1 MSKTMKIILI
11 VGIIVIIVVGVSI
24 AVIVMNNGN
33 NLEKIA
39 SQEFGDEYC
48 DAVLHISTRDLVPH
62 NCKICGKEFQDSS
75 MREDICD
82 ECAEKTD
89 RCNFCGKK
97 LTAEIKE
104 QRAATMNGIDMNV
117 IENQ

>member
-1 MSKTMKIILI
+1 MSKAMKIILI

-24 AVIVMNNGN
+24 AVILNNSN
-33 NLEKIA
+33 SLEKIA

-48 DAVLHISTRDLVPH
+48 DAILHISTRDLVPH

-75 MREDICD
+75 MRENICD

-104 QRAATMNGIDMNV
+104 QREATMNGIDMNV

>member
-1 MSKTMKIILI
+1 MSKMMKIIII
-11 VGIIVIIVVGVSI
+11 VGIIVIIAVGVLI
-24 AVIVMNNGN
+24 AVILNNSN

-48 DAVLHISTRDLVPH
+48 DAVLHISTRDLVAH
-62 NCKICGKEFQDSS
+62 NCKICGKEYQDSS

-97 LTAEIKE
+97 LTSEIKE
-104 QRAATMNGIDMNV
+104 QRAGTMTGIDMNA

>member
-1 MSKTMKIILI
+1 
-11 VGIIVIIVVGVSI
+11 
-24 AVIVMNNGN
+24 
-33 NLEKIA
+33 
-39 SQEFGDEYC
+39 
-48 DAVLHISTRDLVPH
+48 
-62 NCKICGKEFQDSS
+62 

>member
-24 AVIVMNNGN
+24 AIIVNNSN
-33 NLEKIA
+33 DLEKRA

-48 DAVLHISTRDLVPH
+48 DAVLHIATRDLVVH

-82 ECAEKTD
+82 DCAEKTD

-104 QRAATMNGIDMNV
+104 QREATMNGIDMNV
-117 IENQ
+117 VENQ